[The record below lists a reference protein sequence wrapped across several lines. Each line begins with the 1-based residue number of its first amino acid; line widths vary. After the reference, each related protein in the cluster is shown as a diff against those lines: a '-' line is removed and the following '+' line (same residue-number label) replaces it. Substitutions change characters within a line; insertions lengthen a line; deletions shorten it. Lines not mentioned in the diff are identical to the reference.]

1 MANNKKE
8 IVKVLSVETK
18 GSDVRVKTLR
28 QEIAALNEVLKNT
41 EQGSAEYNAAV
52 QQIKN
57 NQDLLSQAMNATK
70 TEAGALE
77 GSYDSLTQK
86 LNELKKAWKATNDEA
101 KRSKLANEINEVKSS
116 LNDLDDSLGSFKTNS
131 SDSLS
136 TFKDAMNDAQ
146 DSIEPLKAKFESVQ
160 KVAAGVASG
169 FAAFQG
175 VVALMGVENEKLE
188 KTFVQLQAA
197 MAIAQGIGGLGD
209 LVEGVSQAKVAFSKA
224 ITSVKT
230 FITSL
235 KGIKLAIAATGIGA
249 LVVAVGMLVEH
260 FWSMADAEDKVAEN
274 EKKIEDAATN
284 AKKKIKEMKDELEET
299 STASKLALND
309 ELLKKLN
316 EVGISTTEATKAFEE
331 YQEAL
336 DSLSYDEQAEA
347 AKKFQEQV
355 DSIGKEIEKLKK
367 APIEINLPVVKP
379 NLIGAMPGGK
389 MLDENAKTLIAEKA
403 INDAYE
409 ERKQKIKELVSE
421 YGEYKKAAN
430 EATKSFQETTIK
442 NAKEQNDKAD
452 EQRKENA
459 QKAIEN
465 ERKLKEQLDEIQ
477 SRAHQKTIDTRE
489 EEIAE
494 LTKTYNSE
502 RDLLVKY
509 GRDTT
514 ELTEA
519 FLIEKQEIIDR
530 YAKEE
535 EEKEK
540 ERLEKKFQAAVSAYN
555 KDMLNIDLQQDSA
568 ENDVNNKEFIERP
581 KYSLL
586 GFEIDKTQDNESASI
601 QLEIDKLKELMSIRE
616 QYHQQRIKEIDEL
629 MNAEGISNEDKEQLE
644 MEKMALEH
652 QYTEQKKEDS
662 ANLTKFEKK
671 QEDQRVKDKR
681 LAMKTSLDVASTIAS
696 GLASI
701 FGENTKAGKI
711 AATAQATIDTYKAAN
726 SAYASMAG
734 IPVVGPA
741 LGAAAAAMAVASG
754 VMNVKKI
761 WAVKEDQPNNPSS
774 SSDSAASQSIVR
786 PNISLSDVI
795 PTQLTQ
801 NVMTDSE
808 LSELNK
814 STKVYVTE
822 TDISD
827 TMNKVEVTE
836 TNASF

>member
-442 NAKEQNDKAD
+442 NAKEQNDKAE

-540 ERLEKKFQAAVSAYN
+540 ERLEKKFQSAVSAYN